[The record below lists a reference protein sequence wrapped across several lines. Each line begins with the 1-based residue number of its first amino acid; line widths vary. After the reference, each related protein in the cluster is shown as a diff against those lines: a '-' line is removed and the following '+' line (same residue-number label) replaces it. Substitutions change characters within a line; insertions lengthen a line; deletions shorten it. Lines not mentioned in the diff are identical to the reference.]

1 MSEQLSRE
9 QREEALE
16 AAIAGYIRDGYQVT
30 YRSATGATVAKGKP
44 INHTLHLILTIAT
57 CTVWSF
63 VWIALAIMAAAQNAT
78 YVLSVDAYG
87 NVQAAKQ

>member
-1 MSEQLSRE
+1 MSEQLTRE
-9 QREEALE
+9 QREEFLE
-16 AAIAGYIRDGYQVT
+16 AAIAGYMRDGYQVT

-44 INHTLHLILTIAT
+44 INHTLQLILTLVT
-57 CTVWSF
+57 CGLWSF
-63 VWIALAIMAAAQNAT
+63 VWIALAILASAQNAT